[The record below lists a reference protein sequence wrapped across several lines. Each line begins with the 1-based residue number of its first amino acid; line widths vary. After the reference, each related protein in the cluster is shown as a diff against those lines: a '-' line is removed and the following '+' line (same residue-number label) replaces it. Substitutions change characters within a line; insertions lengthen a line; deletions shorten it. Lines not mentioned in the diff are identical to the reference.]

1 MSIIRSDKGSRQYI
15 VAGIDK
21 CEYAEML
28 EEYKLIR
35 HISAEGCS
43 GFSNRYD
50 KRTASKI
57 CAKCE
62 HFRRHL

>member
-28 EEYKLIR
+28 GEFKLIR
-35 HISAEGCS
+35 HVSAEWCG
-43 GFSNRYD
+43 GFSNRYN
-50 KRTASKI
+50 KNNVSKI
-57 CAKCE
+57 CAECE
-62 HFRRHL
+62 HFRRQL